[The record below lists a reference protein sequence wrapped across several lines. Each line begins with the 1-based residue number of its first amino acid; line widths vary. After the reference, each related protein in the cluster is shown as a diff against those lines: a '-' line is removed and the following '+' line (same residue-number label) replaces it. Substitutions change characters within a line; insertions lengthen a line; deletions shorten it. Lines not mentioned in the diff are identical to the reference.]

1 MNRIYKIKKTISI
14 TCEIKRHLLFKDLT
28 NNSYLMDEIL
38 LNQDI
43 QTYIITDTENSQNF
57 KS

>member
-14 TCEIKRHLLFKDLT
+14 ICEIKRQLLFKDLT

-38 LNQDI
+38 LNQNI
-43 QTYIITDTENSQNF
+43 QTYIISDNENSQNF
-57 KS
+57 KC